1 MIVAINPEKTAPKI
15 PPTIVPITPI
25 SKAST
30 NLAFLSPTIALPEN
44 QRTGVITIV
53 DNTTLINNA
62 SKLIA
67 NFTFSLKLLVWRMFY
82 IISLYYISDF

>member
-1 MIVAINPEKTAPKI
+1 MIAAIIPEKSAPNI

-25 SKAST
+25 RIASM
-30 NLAFLSPTIALPEN
+30 NLAFLSPTIILPEN
-44 QRTGVITIV
+44 HRTGASTIV

-67 NFTFSLKLLVWRMFY
+67 NFYRLIIVCCLENVLHNYSLLHF
-82 IISLYYISDF
+82 